1 MEHFFSP
8 LFMFRVFTILS
19 TFFLLKHGS
28 TPNKNNERRRAKM
41 ASTTAQRLLLFA
53 RPRRH
58 RRAFSSSSYSSSLY
72 SLDRRRRWQ
81 QQQQQHEKRR
91 RRSGEEKER
100 SLNQPLAS
108 SSSSSSS
115 SLTSEETKKKKKKS
129 APHVATREEIRA
141 CLAVREFFFRREEFR
156 DYDGKGGY
164 CVAFAF
170 DGKDRSSMYC
180 ARATC
185 ERKSAAFNLICGLRE
200 MAFREHESGKEERNY
215 GDMKCRERMFVCR
228 GLTKEKQR
236 SGEEAATKVT
246 LSALDRAV
254 VKVGHSKVCVVQDA
268 ELMEKEEE
276 EEREGGKNGYHFVDV
291 TEYSERALARGKME
305 SDGMIVDEFG
315 SADSYPN
322 DADAFF
328 RASNSNRKEREE
340 EDEVYF
346 ARTSHRNVIAA
357 LRDDTTGKIISLAK
371 NTNGGNKMLHAE
383 MNLLMNR
390 ERSDTT
396 TGTKKTLLVT
406 LQCCRMCAALAQ
418 HYFADEL
425 SEVIYLHKDK
435 GPLAKM
441 TALQNREEGG
451 LRERQYE
458 NPEA

>member
-1 MEHFFSP
+1 LPRRTPPTEH
-8 LFMFRVFTILS
+8 
-19 TFFLLKHGS
+19 
-28 TPNKNNERRRAKM
+28 NERRAKM
-41 ASTTAQRLLLFA
+41 ASTLTATTAQRLLLFA
-53 RPRRH
+53 HRRRRH
-58 RRAFSSSSYSSSLY
+58 RCTFSSSSSSFYY

-81 QQQQQHEKRR
+81 QQHHAQQQQKRR
-91 RRSGEEKER
+91 RGGEKER
-100 SLNQPLAS
+100 SLNRPLA

-115 SLTSEETKKKKKKS
+115 SLTSEEKEKKKKKKKS

-141 CLAVREFFFRREEFR
+141 CSAVREFFFRREEFR
-156 DYDGKGGY
+156 DYDDEGGY
-164 CVAFAF
+164 SVAFAF
-170 DGKDRSSMYC
+170 DKRKDRSSILYC
-180 ARATC
+180 ARATS

-200 MAFREHESGKEERNY
+200 MAFQEHESGKEERNY

-246 LSALDRAV
+246 LSALDRAM

-268 ELMEKEEE
+268 EMMEKEE
-276 EEREGGKNGYHFVDV
+276 EEREGGKNGYDFVDV

-315 SADSYPN
+315 STDSYPN

-328 RASNSNRKEREE
+328 RASNANRKEHGE

-346 ARTSHRNVIAA
+346 ARISHRNVIAA

-390 ERSDTT
+390 ERFDTT

>member
-1 MEHFFSP
+1 
-8 LFMFRVFTILS
+8 
-19 TFFLLKHGS
+19 
-28 TPNKNNERRRAKM
+28 
-41 ASTTAQRLLLFA
+41 
-53 RPRRH
+53 
-58 RRAFSSSSYSSSLY
+58 
-72 SLDRRRRWQ
+72 
-81 QQQQQHEKRR
+81 
-91 RRSGEEKER
+91 
-100 SLNQPLAS
+100 
-108 SSSSSSS
+108 
-115 SLTSEETKKKKKKS
+115 
-129 APHVATREEIRA
+129 
-141 CLAVREFFFRREEFR
+141 VREFFFRREEFR
-156 DYDGKGGY
+156 DYDGEGGY

-170 DGKDRSSMYC
+170 VGKDRSSMYC
-180 ARATC
+180 ARATS

-228 GLTKEKQR
+228 GLTKEKRR

-246 LSALDRAV
+246 LSALDRAM
-254 VKVGHSKVCVVQDA
+254 VKVGHSKVCVVQDT
-268 ELMEKEEE
+268 ELMEKEE
-276 EEREGGKNGYHFVDV
+276 EEREGGKNGYDFVDV
-291 TEYSERALARGKME
+291 TEFSERALARGKME

-396 TGTKKTLLVT
+396 TGAKKTLLVT

>member
-1 MEHFFSP
+1 
-8 LFMFRVFTILS
+8 MFRVFTILS
-19 TFFLLKHGS
+19 TFFLLKHGN

-41 ASTTAQRLLLFA
+41 ASTTATTATTAQRLLFFA
-53 RPRRH
+53 HRRRH
-58 RRAFSSSSYSSSLY
+58 RCTFSSYSSSSFY
-72 SLDRRRRWQ
+72 SLDRRRRWR
-81 QQQQQHEKRR
+81 QQQHVQQQKR
-91 RRSGEEKER
+91 RRSGEKER

-141 CLAVREFFFRREEFR
+141 CLAVREFFFKREEFR
-156 DYDGKGGY
+156 DCRGEGGY
-164 CVAFAF
+164 SVAFAF

-180 ARATC
+180 ARATS

-246 LSALDRAV
+246 LSALDRAM

-268 ELMEKEEE
+268 EMMEKEE
-276 EEREGGKNGYHFVDV
+276 EEREGGKNGYDFVDV

-328 RASNSNRKEREE
+328 RASNSNRKEHEE

-346 ARTSHRNVIAA
+346 ARISHRNVIAA

>member
-1 MEHFFSP
+1 
-8 LFMFRVFTILS
+8 
-19 TFFLLKHGS
+19 
-28 TPNKNNERRRAKM
+28 M
-41 ASTTAQRLLLFA
+41 ASTTATTATTAQRLLLFA
-53 RPRRH
+53 RRRRRRH
-58 RRAFSSSSYSSSLY
+58 RCTFSSSSYSSLY

-81 QQQQQHEKRR
+81 QQQQQQHVLQQQQQQR
-91 RRSGEEKER
+91 RRSGEKER

-115 SLTSEETKKKKKKS
+115 SLTSEEKEKKKKKKKS

-141 CLAVREFFFRREEFR
+141 CLAVREFFFKREEFR
-156 DYDGKGGY
+156 DCRGEGGY
-164 CVAFAF
+164 SVAFAF

-180 ARATC
+180 ARATS

-228 GLTKEKQR
+228 GLTKEEQR

-246 LSALDRAV
+246 LSALDRAM
-254 VKVGHSKVCVVQDA
+254 VKVGHSKVCVVQD
-268 ELMEKEEE
+268 EEMMET
-276 EEREGGKNGYHFVDV
+276 EEREGGKNGYDFVDV
-291 TEYSERALARGKME
+291 TEFSERALARGKLE

-315 SADSYPN
+315 SADSYPK

-328 RASNSNRKEREE
+328 RTSNSNRKEHEE

-396 TGTKKTLLVT
+396 IGAKKTLLVT

-441 TALQNREEGG
+441 TALQKREEGG

>member
-1 MEHFFSP
+1 
-8 LFMFRVFTILS
+8 MFRVFYHFEH
-19 TFFLLKHGS
+19 FFAQTREHTLNR
-28 TPNKNNERRRAKM
+28 TTRAKM

-53 RPRRH
+53 RHRRRH
-58 RRAFSSSSYSSSLY
+58 RRTFSSSSYSSSFY

-81 QQQQQHEKRR
+81 QQQQHEKRR
-91 RRSGEEKER
+91 RRSGEKER

-129 APHVATREEIRA
+129 EPHVATREEIRA

-156 DYDGKGGY
+156 DYDGEGGY

-170 DGKDRSSMYC
+170 VGKDRSSMYC
-180 ARATC
+180 ARATS

-228 GLTKEKQR
+228 GLTKEKRR

-246 LSALDRAV
+246 LSALDRAM
-254 VKVGHSKVCVVQDA
+254 VKVGHSKVCVVQDT
-268 ELMEKEEE
+268 ELMEKEE
-276 EEREGGKNGYHFVDV
+276 EEREGGKNGYDFVDV
-291 TEYSERALARGKME
+291 TEFSERALARGKME

-328 RASNSNRKEREE
+328 RASNSNRKEHEE

-396 TGTKKTLLVT
+396 TGAKKTLLVT